1 MKRKTNMNILI
12 SRRFWLL
19 ILDSVV
25 SVLLHLFAGGEVTF
39 LIGALQPVFIALII
53 AYTVDDTVATQ
64 AAAKVISNQ

>member
-1 MKRKTNMNILI
+1 MNIVT

-19 ILDSVV
+19 VLDTVV
-25 SVLLHLFAGGEVTF
+25 TILLHFYAGGDVTF

-64 AAAKVISNQ
+64 AAARG